1 MILSI
6 LICSLESR
14 FELLKQ
20 LHFHLFKQIYTLNAL
35 GKVEVICNVD
45 NKQKTTGQKRN
56 ELLQAARG
64 KYISFI
70 DDDDWVADEYVNEIL
85 KAAQSDCD
93 VMAING
99 IMTMDGNNPIRFF
112 HAPGNLYAEEN
123 M

>member
-6 LICSLESR
+6 LICSLQKR

-20 LHFHLFKQIYTLNAL
+20 LHFHLFKQIYTLNVL

-70 DDDDWVADEYVNEIL
+70 DDDDWVADYYVEEIL

-99 IMTMDGNNPIRFF
+99 VMTTNGINPKRFF
-112 HAPGNLYAEEN
+112 HKLGNPYASS
-123 M
+123 